1 VLLVGQQHGDEP
13 AGAEALL
20 AVAQELAQGRLA
32 RVLDSVDV
40 VILPR
45 ANPDGAAVGR
55 RLSASG
61 IDINR
66 DHLLLRTPEAQ
77 ALAKLARQ
85 FDPAVVVDAHEYSAI
100 GPWVAKFDAVPAADA
115 LLQYATVANLPPFV
129 TKAAEE
135 WFRRP
140 LVKRLNEEGL
150 RTDWYR
156 TTSADPNDRKVSM
169 GGVQPATERNVAG
182 LRNAVSLLIESRGIG
197 LGGAHFGRRVFTQVT
212 AIENVLANAAAH
224 AGDLA
229 KLRQFVAQEVSA
241 QACRGEMV
249 IEAVTTPSE
258 YSLHMLDPASGA
270 DKTVTVAWNSALEL
284 EALRQRARPCG
295 YWLRA
300 DQVDSVMRLRALGV
314 KVSRFEESRG
324 VRGEIYRETA
334 RDVGVRDDA
343 PGSVADAGGVLNVK
357 VELLPALVDV
367 TAGSYYVG
375 LDQPLANLV
384 VAALEPDTRNSYVA
398 HGILGSVEGEAR
410 VLQNPD
416 LRMTPVP

>member
-1 VLLVGQQHGDEP
+1 MKLSRWPLALMIATLGGCASTPLPPWPAPTGSAPPVVSPAAPASAPASAPVEDAVATPVPASAGPVLSPAAAASSAATAASAPVVVESAGVAARFPDPSVSYGTPAFTPGHAGFTSNAELHAFVRGLVNEGAGRAGAPIVHLVPLGSSQKGVPIEALHFTRGDRPAPRSTVLLVGQQHGDEP

-20 AVAQELAQGRLA
+20 VVAQELAQGRLG
-32 RVLDSVDV
+32 RVLDRVDV

-45 ANPDGAAVGR
+45 ANPDGAALGR
-55 RLSASG
+55 RPSASG

-100 GPWVAKFDAVPAADA
+100 GPWLAKFDAVPAADA

-156 TTSADPNDRKVSM
+156 TTSADLNDRKVSM
-169 GGVQPATERNVAG
+169 GGVQPDTERNVAG
-182 LRNAVSLLIESRGIG
+182 LRNAVSLLIETRGIG
-197 LGGAHFGRRVFTQVT
+197 LGAAHFGRRVFTQVT

-229 KLRQFVAQEVSA
+229 KLRQFV
-241 QACRGEMV
+241 
-249 IEAVTTPSE
+249 
-258 YSLHMLDPASGA
+258 
-270 DKTVTVAWNSALEL
+270 
-284 EALRQRARPCG
+284 
-295 YWLRA
+295 
-300 DQVDSVMRLRALGV
+300 
-314 KVSRFEESRG
+314 
-324 VRGEIYRETA
+324 
-334 RDVGVRDDA
+334 
-343 PGSVADAGGVLNVK
+343 
-357 VELLPALVDV
+357 
-367 TAGSYYVG
+367 
-375 LDQPLANLV
+375 
-384 VAALEPDTRNSYVA
+384 
-398 HGILGSVEGEAR
+398 
-410 VLQNPD
+410 
-416 LRMTPVP
+416 